1 MVGVIPKSHYSFRSV
16 NFETWM
22 TSAKWRG
29 LNRLPLK
36 ASFSST
42 AQCVTEPAG
51 LPPRVQESKIPGHF
65 RVEGGGGG
73 IRARWTPLTLSM
85 LLPKAAVAE
94 TPEVDIPHS
103 NPFQMD
109 NTIQIPNDTKRFFET
124 AAVEMKYWCGITF
137 PYLPFIT
144 TIPFISSIS
153 K

>member
-1 MVGVIPKSHYSFRSV
+1 MSQNQQGYLPVSRNPKFQVILGSRGGV
-16 NFETWM
+16 
-22 TSAKWRG
+22 
-29 LNRLPLK
+29 
-36 ASFSST
+36 
-42 AQCVTEPAG
+42 
-51 LPPRVQESKIPGHF
+51 
-65 RVEGGGGG
+65 GG
-73 IRARWTPLTLSM
+73 IWARWTPLTLSM